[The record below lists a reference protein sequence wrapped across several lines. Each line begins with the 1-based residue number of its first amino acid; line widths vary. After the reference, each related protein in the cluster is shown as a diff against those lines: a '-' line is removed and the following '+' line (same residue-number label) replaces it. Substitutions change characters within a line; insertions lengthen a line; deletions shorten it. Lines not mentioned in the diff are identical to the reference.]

1 MPLSK
6 IHNTLTSDHIL
17 LDATDSTGA
26 NANSNVL
33 LDSSAANTDVGS
45 LMSYEAGAVDAA
57 ITLPVG
63 SDNLLLAG
71 GIVQVVSVNLTSA
84 STISGTGGGSTFT
97 DVSGLSASITPAST
111 DNKILVIADT
121 KINGLDGN
129 NTCTV
134 RVLRG
139 STAFYQGDAASS
151 RAQTSSSGYAVGGDE
166 GAIGNVIVALDSPST
181 TSSTTY
187 KIQAGSNNTMFV
199 NRTPTDTDNAN
210 FQRTASSITLIE
222 VQG

>member
-1 MPLSK
+1 MP
-6 IHNTLTSDHIL
+6 T
-17 LDATDSTGA
+17 
-26 NANSNVL
+26 V
-33 LDSSAANTDVGS
+33 
-45 LMSYEAGAVDAA
+45 
-57 ITLPVG
+57 ITLRMKPLEV
-63 SDNLLLAG
+63 
-71 GIVQVVSVNLTSA
+71 
-84 STISGTGGGSTFT
+84 
-97 DVSGLSASITPAST
+97 
-111 DNKILVIADT
+111 
-121 KINGLDGN
+121 
-129 NTCTV
+129 
-134 RVLRG
+134 
-139 STAFYQGDAASS
+139 AASS

>member
-6 IHNTLTSDHIL
+6 IHSTLTSDHIL
-17 LDATDSTGA
+17 LDGTDSTGA
-26 NANSNVL
+26 NANSSVI
-33 LDSSAANTDVGS
+33 LDSSASNTDVGS

-63 SDNLLLAG
+63 RDNLLLAG

-84 STISGTGGGSTFT
+84 STISATSGGSTFT